1 VIQTFKLTDSP
12 RRFKPI
18 DIYYHFYS
26 GSKIAALKALQTVFD
41 WALRQEVIR
50 LFTTE
55 YIQKVMEYYDVSLS
69 REEGGWR
76 IAGMRH
82 LRTLRLSDRMPA
94 VDLEKSRELLGM
106 RRVETRRYLALT
118 GEGDPRIV
126 LDTNALEKSG
136 AYLLQANAPLK
147 GRDSE
152 GGYHFVGHVP
162 LEIVWHLVPG
172 CRLETTPI
180 PEYRER
186 KGAELFL
193 KYSKAREATIHVRC
207 RP

>member
-1 VIQTFKLTDSP
+1 MTVITNDRPWLHLVAPYGLRKGGYLQVYAGAQNENVYTNGFQGPLWGYKKVIQTFELTDSP

-26 GSKIAALKALQTVFD
+26 GSKTAALKALQTVFD
-41 WALRQEVIR
+41 WALRQEVIP

-82 LRTLRLSDRMPA
+82 LRTLRLSDRMTA

-118 GEGDPRIV
+118 GEGDPRI
-126 LDTNALEKSG
+126 AWI
-136 AYLLQANAPLK
+136 
-147 GRDSE
+147 R
-152 GGYHFVGHVP
+152 
-162 LEIVWHLVPG
+162 
-172 CRLETTPI
+172 TPRKN
-180 PEYRER
+180 PEPIC
-186 KGAELFL
+186 F
-193 KYSKAREATIHVRC
+193 
-207 RP
+207 RPMRH